1 MTRTILVTGATGYI
15 GKHIVRRLLDEGHT
29 VVGSARSESRDAEM
43 RAALKPALADVAALD
58 RYRTVRL
65 DLTDDDGWA
74 RAMTGVDVLMHT
86 ASPFPI
92 SPPKTP
98 EDLIRPALDGTL
110 RALRAA
116 HASHVSTVI
125 LTSSSVAVMDAPCE
139 REVYDE
145 TDWTDPDKPGLSA
158 YARSKTL
165 AERAAWEFVASEAP
179 HMRLSVIN
187 PTFVQGAPLDDTYGT
202 SIKAIE
208 RLMSGKD
215 PMLPR
220 LGFACC
226 DVGDV
231 AEAHIRAMNRP
242 EAAGRR
248 HIIYDRFMWFSEI
261 SGVVR
266 QAVPGA
272 RAARRVAPDAMIRIL
287 GLFDPTIRGIV
298 PQLGRITR
306 ADNTRMRQ
314 ALGLQPRDTRDSIA
328 ETARWLAE
336 RKAA

>member
-15 GKHIVRRLLDEGHT
+15 ARHLVRRLLDQGHT
-29 VVGSARSESRDAEM
+29 VIGSARSESRDAEM

-65 DLTDDDGWA
+65 DLTSDDGWA
-74 RAMTGVDVLMHT
+74 QAMDGVDVLMHT

-92 SPPKTP
+92 TPPRTP
-98 EDLIRPALDGTL
+98 EDLIRPAVDGTL

-116 HASHVSTVI
+116 NAAGVSNVI
-125 LTSSSVAVMDAPCE
+125 LTSSSTAVMDAPCHK
-139 REVYDE
+139 EVYDE
-145 TDWTDPDKPGLSA
+145 TDWTDPGKLRLPA

-165 AERAAWEFVASEAP
+165 AERAAWDFVGSEAP
-179 HMRLSVIN
+179 DMRLSVIN
-187 PTFVQGAPLDDTYGT
+187 PTFVQGAPLGGTYGT
-202 SIKAIE
+202 SVKVIE
-208 RLMSGKD
+208 RLMTGKD

-220 LGFACC
+220 FGFACC

-231 AEAHIRAMNRP
+231 ADAHIRAMERP

-248 HIIYDRFMWFSEI
+248 HIIYDRFLWFTDI
-261 SGVVR
+261 ADVVR
-266 QAVPGA
+266 RAVPEA
-272 RAARRVAPDAMIRIL
+272 RPARRVAPDAVIRVL
-287 GLFDPTIRGIV
+287 GLFDPSIRSIV
-298 PQLGRITR
+298 PQLGRISR
-306 ADNTRMRQ
+306 ADNNRMRQ
-314 ALGLQPRDTRDSIA
+314 ALGLEPRDTRDSIA